1 LVAGFDNGSF
11 PLEWK
16 NASSARFLQNGAIG
30 TPVIRFPY
38 TGTEQLETPWMDVNG
53 FLE

>member
-1 LVAGFDNGSF
+1 LVAGVDNGSF

-16 NASSARFLQNGAIG
+16 NAPGARFFRGDATRTL
-30 TPVIRFPY
+30 VIRFPY